1 VAEFRIVRP
10 DGTVRW
16 LRDQGKP
23 LYDEDNHILY
33 MTGAVVDITEHRQAE
48 QKVRESEEKY
58 RGLTESLNELV
69 YRSDPETFAVTYVN
83 NAVERFYGCSVEE
96 WLSDPSL
103 WENLIHPDDKERT
116 LREFEEAKRQL
127 KNAII
132 EYRIINRHKEVRWVE
147 DHMSWERDQ
156 EGKAISMNGVMY
168 DITERKKA
176 EEELNEFREK
186 MAQAERLASLGTLS
200 ATLAHRLTQPLTAI
214 RLSIENTLA
223 DLETTSS
230 LDTIIEDLK
239 DGLSAV
245 SDVVSTVDL
254 FRDFARKSSEEIV
267 SEVSLKAVAE
277 RILKLLSESARRAKV
292 SLHLKGIDE
301 LPTIYSNEKDL
312 EQLFFALVENA
323 IQAADGKKSRQFIID
338 GAVKDEQIKLRFADN
353 CGGIAPENL
362 DKIFEPFFTTRPA
375 GEGTGLGL
383 CVVEHIV
390 SRAGGKVRAASKASE
405 GSTFFVTLPI
415 SRGRM
420 S

>member
-1 VAEFRIVRP
+1 
-10 DGTVRW
+10 
-16 LRDQGKP
+16 
-23 LYDEDNHILY
+23 
-33 MTGAVVDITEHRQAE
+33 
-48 QKVRESEEKY
+48 
-58 RGLTESLNELV
+58 
-69 YRSDPETFAVTYVN
+69 
-83 NAVERFYGCSVEE
+83 
-96 WLSDPSL
+96 
-103 WENLIHPDDKERT
+103 
-116 LREFEEAKRQL
+116 
-127 KNAII
+127 
-132 EYRIINRHKEVRWVE
+132 
-147 DHMSWERDQ
+147 
-156 EGKAISMNGVMY
+156 
-168 DITERKKA
+168 
-176 EEELNEFREK
+176 
-186 MAQAERLASLGTLS
+186 
-200 ATLAHRLTQPLTAI
+200 
-214 RLSIENTLA
+214 
-223 DLETTSS
+223 
-230 LDTIIEDLK
+230 
-239 DGLSAV
+239 
-245 SDVVSTVDL
+245 

-390 SRAGGKVRAASKASE
+390 SRAGGKVRVASKAGE